1 MESPAENKRSAA
13 LALAILGV
21 LLIVSLVVLTVF
33 DGEDDAENPPDG
45 KASSTAGPGKEAGT
59 AGGGGSDDEGGQT
72 GAGGVDGVPPIVTP
86 EELSEA
92 HRAMAAYMTGLSTY
106 RYTDQSAGWAKPLLE
121 LTVRDAQMKALTV
134 LPTGKDWA
142 TCQVARCTSA
152 GKATVVRDGMIAQ
165 DLVKGGGSLVSS
177 VVSVTATRTEGGKQT
192 RTETNSWLV
201 SSRKEAGAWKVSS
214 FNLQGLGNVGA
225 SDEAGE

>member
-33 DGEDDAENPPDG
+33 DGDDDTENPPDG
-45 KASSTAGPGKEAGT
+45 KASPTSGQGKDAGT
-59 AGGGGSDDEGGQT
+59 AGGGGSGGEEQQA
-72 GAGGVDGVPPIVTP
+72 GAAGADAVPPIVTR
-86 EELSEA
+86 EELAEA

-106 RYTDQSAGWAKPLLE
+106 KYTDQSATWGKPLLD
-121 LTVRDAQMKALTV
+121 LTVRDDQMKELTV

-142 TCQVARCTSA
+142 TCQAVRCTSA

-165 DLVKGGGSLVSS
+165 DLVSGGGSLVSS
-177 VVSVTATRTEGGKQT
+177 VVSVTATRTEDGKQT

-201 SSRKEAGAWKVSS
+201 SSRKEAGAWKVSA